1 MSEQI
6 MNEVIVMYQSIGMPL
21 INPVMQ
27 QHHTIGVLK
36 GVNEFL
42 SA

>member
-27 QHHTIGVLK
+27 QQPYHRSLK
-36 GVNEFL
+36 GF
-42 SA
+42 